1 VPSQILPK
9 TIKTVAFL
17 KRKPGMSH
25 AEFVAY
31 YEGRHAPLIL
41 ELAPQVCGYRRNYLQ
56 SEGAILAPGA
66 SAPDFDVVTEL
77 YYADRRAFD
86 EAMRSFTEPSNA
98 ARIASD
104 EENLFDRSKTRFYVV
119 EERTSPIA

>member
-1 VPSQILPK
+1 
-9 TIKTVAFL
+9 
-17 KRKPGMSH
+17 MSH
-25 AEFVAY
+25 AEFVA

-41 ELAPQVCGYRRNYLQ
+41 ELAPQDLRLPPQLPAV
-56 SEGAILAPGA
+56 EGAILAP
-66 SAPDFDVVTEL
+66 SETRPTSTSSPS